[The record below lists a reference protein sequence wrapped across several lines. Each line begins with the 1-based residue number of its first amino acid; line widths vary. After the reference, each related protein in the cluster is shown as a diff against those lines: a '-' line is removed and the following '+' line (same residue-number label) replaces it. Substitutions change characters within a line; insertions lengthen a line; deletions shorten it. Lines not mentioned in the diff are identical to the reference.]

1 MAGAKKYFG
10 PDSVK
15 KPKMHQH
22 HPDDTEP
29 PTHTTT
35 GLLLAIF
42 VSVVLT
48 AIVSGLVGQP
58 AKKQRTMASFLNQP
72 EPVNQEHPVAGEG
85 TTAQRPSSLH
95 LPTSTTGNSTTGGS
109 MVSSLVGTSQCH
121 TTHTTFEPCLLL
133 FFSHTTPP
141 LLVCCCSSVSV

>member
-1 MAGAKKYFG
+1 
-10 PDSVK
+10 
-15 KPKMHQH
+15 MHQH

-95 LPTSTTGNSTTGGS
+95 PPTSTTGNSTTGGS
-109 MVSSLVGTSQCH
+109 MVSSLVGTSQCHTTH